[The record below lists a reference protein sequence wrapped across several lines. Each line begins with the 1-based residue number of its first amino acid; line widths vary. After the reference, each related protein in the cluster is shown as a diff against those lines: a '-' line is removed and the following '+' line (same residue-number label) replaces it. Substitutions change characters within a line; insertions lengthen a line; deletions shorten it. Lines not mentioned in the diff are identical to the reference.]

1 MGRAST
7 LITHNKHPPKQGENR
22 AETENKKMKPYLLHA
37 QIRTPFKYRGIWFL
51 TVRSKISSNFRN
63 SFLQLQEFVFA
74 SYYRNLSVLLPS
86 RVGIP
91 PPVGGEVPMFR
102 PEPARTLPFCPDAL
116 LGGMPHLRLAMIDL
130 TGSNIPDEWLRENH
144 QVVLRRHI
152 WS

>member
-1 MGRAST
+1 MRAIIVT
-7 LITHNKHPPKQGENR
+7 LVCYFHR
-22 AETENKKMKPYLLHA
+22 AWEY
-37 QIRTPFKYRGIWFL
+37 
-51 TVRSKISSNFRN
+51 
-63 SFLQLQEFVFA
+63 
-74 SYYRNLSVLLPS
+74 
-86 RVGIP
+86 P